1 MKIPVGVSARH
12 VHLTREHLD
21 ILFGNNYDLT
31 KFKDLSQ
38 QGQYASNELVI
49 IKTEKAEIK
58 NVRVLGPV
66 RNYTQVEISRS
77 DAIKL
82 GLNPPVRDS
91 GVLDDSSSITIIGPK
106 GRVDLTEGCIIANRH
121 IHLTN
126 EDMQKYGLENI
137 DKVKVKVRGVKGG
150 ILDNVFLKISD
161 SYSWELHIDVDDAN
175 AHLIKQGDLVMV
187 IKDEK

>member
-137 DKVKVKVRGVKGG
+137 DKVKVKVHGVKGG

-175 AHLIKQGDLVMV
+175 AHLINQGDLVMV